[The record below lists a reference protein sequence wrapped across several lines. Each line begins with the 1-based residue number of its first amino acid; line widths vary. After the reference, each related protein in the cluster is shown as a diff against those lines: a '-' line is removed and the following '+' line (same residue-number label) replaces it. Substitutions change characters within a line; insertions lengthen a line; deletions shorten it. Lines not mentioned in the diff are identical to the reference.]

1 MEEERLLLRTMVD
14 LDKFIIVNAVIWTYI
29 SILLLVAYG
38 LKAMPILTL
47 SILEIVVGW
56 VLLKRDTKKY
66 RKLDPWWW
74 MHDY

>member
-1 MEEERLLLRTMVD
+1 MEEERLLLRVMID
-14 LDKFIIVNAVIWTYI
+14 LDKFIIVNAMIWIYI

-56 VLLKRDTKKY
+56 VLLKKDTKKY
-66 RKLDPWWW
+66 EGLTPWWW
-74 MHDY
+74 SSD